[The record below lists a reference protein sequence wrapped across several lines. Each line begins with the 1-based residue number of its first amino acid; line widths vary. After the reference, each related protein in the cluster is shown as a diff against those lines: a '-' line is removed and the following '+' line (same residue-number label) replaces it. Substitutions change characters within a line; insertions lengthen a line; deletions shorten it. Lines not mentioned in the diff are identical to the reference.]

1 MYWGLKVETVA
12 GIMGTHKGW
21 GTQTTLGGVVT
32 LSGTGVHTGRPARVT
47 LKPAGIDSGIR
58 FRRIDLSNG
67 TRSTVVKVEPRSVK
81 TMPLCSVIGNDDG
94 VTVMTVEHILAA
106 LAGMGVD
113 NVNIHI
119 NGPEV
124 PVLDGSAREF
134 VDAIDEAGVVHQ
146 AAARSFYRVLHP
158 VRLQIGESIA
168 EFQPYHRQ
176 VISTD
181 IEFTHRDIG
190 SQSISFEV
198 GRDVFRDQIA
208 GARTFGF
215 LAQAEQLRAA
225 GYGLGASLE
234 NTIVLGDDGVIN
246 DNGLRFAD
254 EFVRHKALDACGDLA
269 LAGAPILGRFWSHR
283 GGHQLNHAAL
293 NCLLSQQDA
302 WEWVDGSDLETDT
315 FSFNKVPV
323 AVPEFAYAT

>member
-1 MYWGLKVETVA
+1 
-12 GIMGTHKGW
+12 MGTLGIHRGW

-47 LKPAGIDSGIR
+47 LKPADVDTGIR
-58 FRRIDLSNG
+58 FRRVDLSNG
-67 TRSTVVKVEPRSVK
+67 TRSTVVKVEHRNVK
-81 TMPLCSVIGNDDG
+81 TMQLCSVIGNDDG

-113 NVNIHI
+113 NAYVHI

-124 PVLDGSAREF
+124 PILDGSAREF
-134 VDAIDEAGVVHQ
+134 VDAIDGVGVVSQ
-146 AAARSFYRVLHP
+146 AAVRSFFRVLHP
-158 VRLQIGESIA
+158 VRLQIGDSIA
-168 EFQPYHRQ
+168 EFQPHHRQ

-190 SQSISFEV
+190 NQSITFEV
-198 GRDVFRDQIA
+198 NRKNFREQIA

-246 DNGLRFAD
+246 DNGLRFTD

-269 LAGAPILGRFWSHR
+269 LAGAPIVGRFWSHR

-293 NCLLSQQDA
+293 NCLMSQQDA
-302 WEWVDGSDLETDT
+302 WEWVDGRDLETDT
-315 FSFNKVPV
+315 ISFDKVPV

>member
-1 MYWGLKVETVA
+1 M
-12 GIMGTHKGW
+12 GIHKGW

-32 LSGTGVHTGRPARVT
+32 LSGMGVHTGRPARVT
-47 LKPAGIDSGIR
+47 LKPAGTDNGIC

-67 TRSTVVKVEPRSVK
+67 TRSTVVRVAPRNVK
-81 TMPLCSVIGNDDG
+81 TMQLCSVIGNDDG

-113 NVNIHI
+113 NAHVHI
-119 NGPEV
+119 NGPEI
-124 PVLDGSAREF
+124 PILDGSAREF
-134 VDAIDEAGVVHQ
+134 VDAIDEVGVVSQ
-146 AAARSFYRVLHP
+146 VAARSFYRVLHP

-168 EFQPYHRQ
+168 EFQPHHQQ

-181 IEFTHRDIG
+181 IEFAHREIG
-190 SQSISFEV
+190 NQSITFEV
-198 GRDVFRDQIA
+198 GRDVFREQISS
-208 GARTFGF
+208 ARTFGF

-234 NTIVLGDDGVIN
+234 NTIVLSDEGVIN

-293 NCLLSQQDA
+293 NCLLNQKDA
-302 WEWVDGSDLETDT
+302 WEWVDGRNLETDT
-315 FSFNKVPV
+315 FSFDKGPV

>member
-1 MYWGLKVETVA
+1 M
-12 GIMGTHKGW
+12 GIQKGW

-47 LKPAGIDSGIR
+47 LKPADADNGIC
-58 FRRIDLSNG
+58 FRRVDLSNG
-67 TRSTVVKVEPRSVK
+67 TRSTVVKVEHRNVK
-81 TMPLCSVIGNDDG
+81 TMQLCSVIANEDG

-113 NVNIHI
+113 NVHIHI

-124 PVLDGSAREF
+124 PILDGSARDF
-134 VDAIDEAGVVHQ
+134 VEAIDDVGVISQ
-146 AAARSFYRVLHP
+146 AANRSYIRILHP

-168 EFQPYHRQ
+168 QFQPHHRQ

-181 IEFTHRDIG
+181 IEFTHREIG
-190 SQSISFEV
+190 NQSITFEV
-198 GRDVFRDQIA
+198 GRANFREQIA
-208 GARTFGF
+208 SARTFGF

-234 NTIVLGDDGVIN
+234 NTIVLGDDGIIN
-246 DNGLRFAD
+246 DSGLRFAD

-293 NCLLSQQDA
+293 NCLMAQQDA
-302 WEWVDGSDLETDT
+302 WEWADGAGLQADT
-315 FSFNKVPV
+315 FSFDNVPV
-323 AVPEFAYAT
+323 AAPEFAYAT